1 LRSKLDNGKVAMI
14 SPVDENNLASD
25 AQAAVLVPGPK
36 TGLAAWME
44 QVKVELG
51 RVQQDFD
58 PDAVHD
64 LRVALRRC
72 LSIADIH
79 MALDPLAAWGEM
91 KKEGRRLFK
100 RLGELRDTQVMKE
113 WVGTLVGFQDSA
125 GMKLAAHLDE
135 REAQLWARA
144 KKALGR
150 FNLKKW
156 ERWQARLS
164 GVSAPVPL
172 EDPVFQQFA
181 LERWQAAH
189 ELHRLALR
197 NRSRIAYHRLRIG
210 LKRFRYTVENLLP
223 QRHEAWGKDLKLFQ
237 DVLGELHD
245 LFVLWRT
252 ALRIGALSDRD
263 VRSQWRARIEEES
276 GARIQTYREKAVGKD
291 SIWPVW
297 RAGLPAGRELEQ
309 AAEAR
314 IRIWSSFRD
323 PDFARTEDIAGVAMQ
338 LFNGLERAG
347 IIATGGMPDVRS
359 ALRAAAI
366 MHNVGPP
373 VKGKRGGKASYKQI
387 TAAQPPLGLSA
398 ETYRLAALAVRY
410 HCGAVHRPASRH
422 MARLTEEQKGAVQLA
437 AAILCL
443 ADAFACRG
451 EVRIRHVQVSRMTD
465 AIVISAAG
473 YQEGDPLARKLAT
486 ARYPLE
492 VVCRAP
498 VMIRTLQ
505 E

>member
-1 LRSKLDNGKVAMI
+1 VSFDNGKVTMAALG
-14 SPVDENNLASD
+14 DENSLASD
-25 AQAAVLVPGPK
+25 AQAAVLVPGEK
-36 TGLAAWME
+36 IGLAAWME
-44 QVKVELG
+44 RVKIELG

-79 MALDPLAAWGEM
+79 MALDPLVAWGEM

-100 RLGELRDTQVMKE
+100 RLGALRDTQVMKE
-113 WVGTLVGFQDSA
+113 WVGHLVGFQDPA
-125 GMKLAAHLDE
+125 GIKLAAHLGE
-135 REAQLWARA
+135 REAQLRERA
-144 KKALGR
+144 GKALGR

-164 GVSAPVPL
+164 GNSPPVPL

-189 ELHRLALR
+189 ELHRQALR
-197 NRSRIAYHRLRIG
+197 NRSRIAFHRLRIG

-223 QRHEAWGKDLKLFQ
+223 QRHEVWGKDLKLFQ
-237 DVLGELHD
+237 DALGELHD

-263 VRSQWRARIEEES
+263 ARAKWRARIEEES
-276 GARIQTYREKAVGKD
+276 KARVQTYREKAVGKD
-291 SIWPVW
+291 AIWPIW

-314 IRIWSSFRD
+314 IRIWASFRD
-323 PDFARTEDIAGVAMQ
+323 PDFARTQDIADVAMQ
-338 LFNGLERAG
+338 LFDGLEREQ
-347 IIATGGMPDVRS
+347 IIAAKGPTDVRS
-359 ALRAAAI
+359 ALHAAAI
-366 MHNVGPP
+366 MHNVGPA
-373 VKGKRGGKASYKQI
+373 VGGKRGGKSSYKQI
-387 TAAQPPLGLSA
+387 TRAEPPLGFSV
-398 ETYRLAALAVRY
+398 ETYRLAALAARY
-410 HCGAVHRPASRH
+410 HRGAVRRPENRH
-422 MARLTEEQKGAVQLA
+422 LARLTEEQKHAVQLA
-437 AAILCL
+437 AAVLCL

-451 EVRIRHVQVSRMTD
+451 DKRIRHVEVSRMTD
-465 AIVISAAG
+465 AVVISAAG
-473 YQEGDPLARKLAT
+473 YREEDPLARKLAI

-492 VVCRAP
+492 VACKAP
-498 VMIRTLQ
+498 IMIRPLP

>member
-1 LRSKLDNGKVAMI
+1 
-14 SPVDENNLASD
+14 
-25 AQAAVLVPGPK
+25 
-36 TGLAAWME
+36 
-44 QVKVELG
+44 
-51 RVQQDFD
+51 
-58 PDAVHD
+58 
-64 LRVALRRC
+64 
-72 LSIADIH
+72 
-79 MALDPLAAWGEM
+79 MALDPLEAWGEM
-91 KKEGRRLFK
+91 RKEGRRLFK

-113 WVGTLVGFQDSA
+113 WVGTLAGFQDPA
-125 GMKLAAHLDE
+125 GMRLAAHLDE
-135 REAQLWARA
+135 REAQLCARA
-144 KKALGR
+144 NKALGR
-150 FNLKKW
+150 FKLNKW
-156 ERWQARLS
+156 ERWQVRLS
-164 GVSAPVPL
+164 EHAAPVPL

-189 ELHRLALR
+189 ELHRRAMR

-223 QRHEAWGKDLKLFQ
+223 QRHEAWGRDLKLFQ

-252 ALRIGALSDRD
+252 ALHIGALADRD

-291 SIWPVW
+291 SVWPVW

-314 IRIWSSFRD
+314 ICIWASFRD
-323 PDFARTEDIAGVAMQ
+323 PDVARTRDVVDVAMQ
-338 LFNGLERAG
+338 LFDGLEREQ
-347 IIATGGMPDVRS
+347 IIATNGPIDVRT

-366 MHNVGPP
+366 MHNVGLP
-373 VKGKRGGKASYKQI
+373 VGGKKGGKASYKQI
-387 TAAQPPLGLSA
+387 TWAEPPLGYSG

-410 HCGAVHRPASRH
+410 HCGAVRRSESRH
-422 MARLTEEQKGAVQLA
+422 LAHLSEGQKHAVRLA
-437 AAILCL
+437 AAVLCL

-451 EVRIRHVQVSRMTD
+451 DRRIRHVEVRRMTD
-465 AIVISAAG
+465 AVVISAAG
-473 YQEGDPLARKLAT
+473 YRVEDPLARKLAA

-492 VVCRAP
+492 VICKVP
-498 VMIRTLQ
+498 IMIHPLQ